1 MTKNDEKS
9 SSPHRLVGKQTKST
23 NPLNTGPCLF
33 GGHNAA
39 FLSFRLLCRWAM
51 SSTDPDGQRKDSLMS
66 ELNALFAPPTLE
78 SFGKKGLVGIPSV
91 RRARK
96 HQGRSTSSENLV
108 ADNRP
113 EGISG
118 TTASQYAGPS
128 ALRDDPN
135 WRKPRANCHD
145 YCDSCNCTEGDRL
158 VCDRCPASFH
168 LECLDPPLD
177 ADEAPTGVW
186 YCHRCTMLLKDEE
199 DLSSTS
205 SSTNTENVMKSTR
218 REKGAV
224 STSSA
229 PRRLFTARGFSGCL
243 PSRSSASD
251 LAGWLNTGRRTA
263 SNSDPIAPIDLK
275 NSPLCALWD
284 VVNYSRFLNPK
295 EFDLPKDLI
304 PGMKIPGSYKTLME
318 RKSKPIIDIEN
329 GQIPRPVRRCYMCAR
344 TCLHS
349 PLLPCD
355 YCSACFHLE
364 CLDPPLSH
372 FPPRSD
378 RWMCPLHA
386 EHVVDKYLVSS
397 IRLSERIRMWNQ
409 LAIFSSDI
417 TSLDQYP
424 YARNLDGATH
434 EVRFRPDDEAAV
446 LRDLMRRI
454 QRGRAE
460 KAFVNACLA
469 SAENL
474 RHLQQTTN
482 CCLPTT
488 HNEPGQM
495 SPLRVPDLK
504 SRAGPTDYS
513 GVSIE
518 QSSPPDRKM
527 RVVVPEAVKVLYIN
541 RVNRLP
547 RLEEELNH
555 SQTHLMVKG
564 GLAPSEDREL
574 FVRVLLEFY
583 LRSTPD
589 ANPPTDSLSNH
600 PREGANT
607 ERSSGPLSQKP
618 LSSVSNLAEKL
629 KDILKELE
637 TVTPSSQSDQE
648 EALVADLMKCDRR
661 LLILLAKQQ
670 VNRMLAPAK
679 EEEPAGFP
687 ANATS
692 LTNLS
697 DKAVLTEDVGAT
709 PATFPQQTTG
719 STPFWTPSLRPKTD
733 LPGRAVLIP
742 CSGTSGP
749 TVPMS
754 YRQLLVGTG
763 PECHICLTNYQT
775 PSRLFCPFVSPV
787 HAAIFYDE
795 WTRHFEMLNYSEFGS
810 RVDSIPFGNEIQDKA
825 VYQLTPNDL
834 VRRVRNLI
842 GNTVPLLEQCGS
854 DSLNGLDASP
864 VKRRKMAAR
873 RIQDTVHRPG
883 MCGCTSLDFAAQPL
897 SGEQE
902 RSPARGWEGSAVLRH
917 GSVLQFGCYSFIFS
931 LVDTL
936 PSAEVEGE
944 EKTTADDCASV
955 NGSPS
960 SHSAS

>member
-1 MTKNDEKS
+1 
-9 SSPHRLVGKQTKST
+9 
-23 NPLNTGPCLF
+23 
-33 GGHNAA
+33 
-39 FLSFRLLCRWAM
+39 M
-51 SSTDPDGQRKDSLMS
+51 SSTDPDGQRKDSLMP

-78 SFGKKGLVGIPSV
+78 SFGKKGLVGIPSA

-96 HQGRSTSSENLV
+96 HQGRSSSSEDLA
-108 ADNRP
+108 ADNRS
-113 EGISG
+113 EGVSSA
-118 TTASQYAGPS
+118 TASQYAGPS
-128 ALRDDPN
+128 AMRDDPN

-177 ADEAPTGVW
+177 AEEAPTGVW

-205 SSTNTENVMKSTR
+205 SSTNTENFMKYSR
-218 REKGAV
+218 REKSAV
-224 STSSA
+224 STSSV
-229 PRRLFTARGFSGCL
+229 PRRLFTARGLSGCL

-304 PGMKIPGSYKTLME
+304 PGMKIPGSCSFVLEFPPDLLPSAMVLV
-318 RKSKPIIDIEN
+318 
-329 GQIPRPVRRCYMCAR
+329 GLHLLLHFR
-344 TCLHS
+344 TCFHS

-409 LAIFSSDI
+409 LAIFSTDI

-434 EVRFRPDDEAAV
+434 EIRFRPDDEAAV
-446 LRDLMRRI
+446 LCDLMRRI

-469 SAENL
+469 SEENL
-474 RHLQQTTN
+474 RYLQQINN
-482 CCLPTT
+482 CCPPTMC
-488 HNEPGQM
+488 NQPGQIL
-495 SPLRVPDLK
+495 PFVTPDLK
-504 SRAGPTDYS
+504 SRT
-513 GVSIE
+513 VSPGYNRLFSE
-518 QSSPPDRKM
+518 PCSPPDRKL
-527 RVVVPEAVKVLYIN
+527 RV
-541 RVNRLP
+541 
-547 RLEEELNH
+547 
-555 SQTHLMVKG
+555 
-564 GLAPSEDREL
+564 L

-583 LRSTPD
+583 LRSTSDEKSSADPL
-589 ANPPTDSLSNH
+589 PNH
-600 PREGANT
+600 PREGTNV
-607 ERSSGPLSQKP
+607 ERLPSPLSQKS
-618 LSSVSNLAEKL
+618 LTSVSNLAEKL

-637 TVTPSSQSDQE
+637 NITPSSPNDYE
-648 EALVADLMKCDRR
+648 EALVSNLMKCDRR
-661 LLILLAKQQ
+661 LLLLLAKQQ
-670 VNRMLAPAK
+670 VNRMMSSSNVPVGEA
-679 EEEPAGFP
+679 ECTGFP
-687 ANATS
+687 FNTTS
-692 LTNLS
+692 LKNLS
-697 DKAVLTEDVGAT
+697 DKSILPEDAGVAPTGTLT
-709 PATFPQQTTG
+709 QQTAG
-719 STPFWTPSLRPKTD
+719 CTPLWTPSLRPKTD
-733 LPGRAVLIP
+733 LPGRAVLTP
-742 CSGTSGP
+742 CSGTLGP
-749 TVPMS
+749 TVSMS

-763 PECHICLTNYQT
+763 PECHICLTNYRT
-775 PSRLFCPFVSPV
+775 PSRLLCPFVSPV

-825 VYQLTPNDL
+825 VYQLTPDDL

-842 GNTVPLLEQCGS
+842 GNTVPLLEQRGT
-854 DSLNGLDASP
+854 DSLNGLDSSP

-883 MCGCTSLDFAAQPL
+883 MCGCTSLDFASPPP
-897 SGEQE
+897 SDGQE
-902 RSPARGWEGSAVLRH
+902 CSPARGWEGSAVLRH

-931 LVDTL
+931 LVDTIT
-936 PSAEVEGE
+936 SAEVESE
-944 EKTTADDCASV
+944 DKTTADNCASV
-955 NGSPS
+955 SGSPS